1 MRLSSDQLNAA
12 GDVVNGFDY
21 DLQVWVIEGIVQPC
35 GHSKAMRVNGLC
47 CHVARVAGLTLAEAK
62 RRLHVDS
69 SKGKR

>member
-21 DLQVWVIEGIVQPC
+21 DLQVWVIEGIIETC
-35 GHSKAMRVNGLC
+35 GHPETMRHNGPC
-47 CHVARVAGLTLAEAK
+47 CNANRFAGLTLAEAK